1 MGKMETMHKAETKVP
16 VRVETKPAPAPMAME
31 ASRPFEGLRRE
42 MDRLFED
49 FTLNPFRLPLRRP
62 VFSIEPFWHPESW
75 MTVPAVDFVETEKGY
90 ELTADLPGLHEKDI
104 EVKIAGGVLTVKAEK
119 EEEKEETKKNFHLRE
134 RRFGSFERA
143 LRMPEGVDTD
153 KIEAHFKK
161 GVLTVM
167 LPKTAESQ
175 KPVKKIEVKG
185 E

>member
-1 MGKMETMHKAETKVP
+1 MGKMETISKAETKVP
-16 VRVETKPAPAPMAME
+16 VAVEARPSPMATE
-31 ASRPFEGLRRE
+31 AWRPFEGLRRE

-49 FTLNPFRLPLRRP
+49 FSLSPFRLSLRRP
-62 VFSIEPFWHPESW
+62 VFDSEPFWHPESW

-90 ELTADLPGLHEKDI
+90 ELTADLPGLDEKDV
-104 EVKIAGGVLTVKAEK
+104 EVKIAGGVLTVKAET
-119 EEEKEETKKNFHLRE
+119 EEGKEETKKDFHLRE
-134 RRFGSFERA
+134 RRFGSFERT

-167 LPKTAESQ
+167 LPKTAEAQ

>member
-1 MGKMETMHKAETKVP
+1 MGKMETMSKAETKVP
-16 VRVETKPAPAPMAME
+16 VAVEARPAPMAMQ
-31 ASRPFEGLRRE
+31 AWHPFEGLRRE

-49 FTLNPFRLPLRRP
+49 LSLNPFRLSLRRP
-62 VFSIEPFWHPESW
+62 VFDIEPFWHPESW

-90 ELTADLPGLHEKDI
+90 ELTADLPGLDEKDV

-119 EEEKEETKKNFHLRE
+119 EEGKEETKKDFHLRE

-167 LPKTAESQ
+167 LPKTAEAQ

>member
-1 MGKMETMHKAETKVP
+1 MASVRGPPSRNGPP
-16 VRVETKPAPAPMAME
+16 VR
-31 ASRPFEGLRRE
+31 GLQ
-42 MDRLFED
+42 
-49 FTLNPFRLPLRRP
+49 PQ
-62 VFSIEPFWHPESW
+62 S
-75 MTVPAVDFVETEKGY
+75 VPAVAEKAGVRHRTVLASWSLDFVETEKGY
-90 ELTADLPGLHEKDI
+90 ELTADLPGLDQKDV

-119 EEEKEETKKNFHLRE
+119 EEEKEETKKDFHLRE

-167 LPKTAESQ
+167 LPKTAEAQ

>member
-1 MGKMETMHKAETKVP
+1 
-16 VRVETKPAPAPMAME
+16 
-31 ASRPFEGLRRE
+31 
-42 MDRLFED
+42 
-49 FTLNPFRLPLRRP
+49 
-62 VFSIEPFWHPESW
+62 

-90 ELTADLPGLHEKDI
+90 ELTADLPGLDEKDV

-119 EEEKEETKKNFHLRE
+119 EEEKEETKKDFHLRE

-143 LRMPEGVDTD
+143 LRMPEVVDTD

-167 LPKTAESQ
+167 LPKTAEAQ
-175 KPVKKIEVKG
+175 KPVKKIELKG

>member
-1 MGKMETMHKAETKVP
+1 MACRRGV
-16 VRVETKPAPAPMAME
+16 VGAPC
-31 ASRPFEGLRRE
+31 E
-42 MDRLFED
+42 MDGCSRTSASSVRLS
-49 FTLNPFRLPLRRP
+49 LRRP
-62 VFSIEPFWHPESW
+62 VFDIEPFWHPEFW

-90 ELTADLPGLHEKDI
+90 ELTADLPGLDEKDV

-119 EEEKEETKKNFHLRE
+119 EEGKEETKKDFHLRE
-134 RRFGSFERA
+134 RRFGSLERA
-143 LRMPEGVDTD
+143 LRVPEGVDTD

-167 LPKTAESQ
+167 LPKTAEAQ